1 MPPLITVTGRT
12 DTGKTTLVVKL
23 VRELTKRGYRVA
35 TIKDSQKCPT
45 FDVAGKDSARH
56 VAAGSIATA
65 IKTEQELAIIK
76 PFKEE
81 VSLDEIARMLGD
93 EVDLVIA
100 EGFKY
105 ADSPKIEVHRKGMNL
120 LGDVEG
126 LVAYATEEE
135 LDTDLPQFNIN
146 DYESIADFLEKNY
159 IKPDT
164 QNVKLI
170 INNEPIFLKEYPAAF
185 LENVVTNM
193 VNALKGIPD
202 IETIELSIKKLPG
215 GNNGH

>member
-1 MPPLITVTGRT
+1 MPPLITVTGRAN
-12 DTGKTTLVVKL
+12 TGKTTLVEKL
-23 VRELTKRGYRVA
+23 VRELTKRGHRIA
-35 TIKDSQKCPT
+35 SIKDSQKCPT

-65 IKTEQELAIIK
+65 IKTEQELVIIK

-81 VSLDEIARMLGD
+81 VSLGEIVRMLG
-93 EVDLVIA
+93 EEADLVIA

-105 ADSPKIEVHRKGMNL
+105 TDSPKIEVHRKGMEL

-146 DYESIADFLEKNY
+146 DYESIADFLEENY
-159 IKPDT
+159 ITPGT
-164 QNVKLI
+164 QNVTLI
-170 INNEPIFLKEYPAAF
+170 INDEPIFLKEYPAAF

-202 IETIELSIKKLPG
+202 INTIELSIKKVHG
-215 GNNGH
+215 GNNGR